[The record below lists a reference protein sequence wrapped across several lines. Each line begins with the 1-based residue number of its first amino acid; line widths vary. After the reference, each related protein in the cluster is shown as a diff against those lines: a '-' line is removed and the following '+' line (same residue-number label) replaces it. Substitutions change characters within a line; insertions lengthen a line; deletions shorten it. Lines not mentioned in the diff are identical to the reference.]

1 MADFILELK
10 WIDELKRKSS
20 CSSFLEDFL
29 DYIRNSMMVVDKSKR
44 DGIRQ
49 VTRWLETKSE
59 ACRTIKTYSLASRV
73 PAFQESKKGTGTP
86 KRKRSSDD
94 SDEPPTKRLSE
105 RQV

>member
-1 MADFILELK
+1 MADFILEMK

-29 DYIRNSMMVVDKSKR
+29 DYIRNSMMVVDKSER
-44 DGIRQ
+44 DGIKQ

-59 ACRTIKTYSLASRV
+59 ACRRSKTYSLASRV
-73 PAFQESKKGTGTP
+73 PAFQESQKGTGTP

-105 RQV
+105 RQM